1 MRGVGPTNGGV
12 FSKKKVLDISI
23 LNWIGFYINPFE
35 KKGINQTFPTIIQ
48 ETFHNKEIVFLIRL
62 TLSLIPL
69 LIIAVDN
76 R

>member
-1 MRGVGPTNGGV
+1 M
-12 FSKKKVLDISI
+12 VLDISI
-23 LNWIGFYINPFE
+23 LNWIGFDINPLG
-35 KKGINQTFPTIIQ
+35 KKGINQTLHKYMKIFIK
-48 ETFHNKEIVFLIRL
+48 KEIVFIIWL